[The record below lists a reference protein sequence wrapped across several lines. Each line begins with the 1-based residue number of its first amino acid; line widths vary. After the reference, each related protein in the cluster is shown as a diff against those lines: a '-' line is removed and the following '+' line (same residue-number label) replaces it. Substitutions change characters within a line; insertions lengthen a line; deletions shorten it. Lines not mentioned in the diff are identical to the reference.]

1 MSCSYICL
9 SHSEK
14 IRAGLEVSE
23 LIKRIA
29 GVNFPVFIDDILKQE
44 LHDLDEQFTSLR
56 YLSDELQIRAR
67 GLRAQ
72 KRAA

>member
-1 MSCSYICL
+1 MHSNETYPAQSLNCS
-9 SHSEK
+9 
-14 IRAGLEVSE
+14 
-23 LIKRIA
+23 
-29 GVNFPVFIDDILKQE
+29 ILKQE

>member
-1 MSCSYICL
+1 MKRLI
-9 SHSEK
+9 
-14 IRAGLEVSE
+14 LEVYE
-23 LIKRIA
+23 
-29 GVNFPVFIDDILKQE
+29 DILKQE